1 MRWVLIVLGI
11 ILVLFGIGWA
21 LQGANILPY
30 GQMAGHR
37 QWIFGGAGLDLVGI
51 VLIVIGARIRRRAT
65 T

>member
-1 MRWVLIVLGI
+1 
-11 ILVLFGIGWA
+11 
-21 LQGANILPY
+21 
-30 GQMAGHR
+30 MAGHR